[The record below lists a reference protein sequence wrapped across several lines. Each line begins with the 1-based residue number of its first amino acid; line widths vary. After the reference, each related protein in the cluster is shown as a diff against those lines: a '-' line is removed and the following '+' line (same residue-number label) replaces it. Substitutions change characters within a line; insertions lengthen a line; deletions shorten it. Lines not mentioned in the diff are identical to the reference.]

1 MQLKSS
7 GICEI
12 EGIYNILFTGVR
24 LSLNNTAF
32 VVGDNVTFNCTATL
46 SNYYNF
52 TYLIVINGTNYT
64 LMSDELA
71 TYDAVV
77 LKSSNVTRLLI
88 IRNISQYFN
97 GAKVICQQC
106 SRTFNF
112 IYCLDDSVNMTV
124 SPKTRGKHY
133 RSKSN
138 SLRNI
143 RP

>member
-1 MQLKSS
+1 MCIFTSDV
-7 GICEI
+7 IV
-12 EGIYNILFTGVR
+12 NIGPSLVMDGNFT
-24 LSLNNTAF
+24 
-32 VVGDNVTFNCTATL
+32 VGDNVTFNCTITTL

-77 LKSSNVTRLLI
+77 LKPSNVTRLLI
-88 IRNISQYFN
+88 IRNISRDFN
-97 GAKVICQQC
+97 AAKVICQQC

-124 SPKTRGKHY
+124 SPKTRGKH
-133 RSKSN
+133 
-138 SLRNI
+138 
-143 RP
+143 